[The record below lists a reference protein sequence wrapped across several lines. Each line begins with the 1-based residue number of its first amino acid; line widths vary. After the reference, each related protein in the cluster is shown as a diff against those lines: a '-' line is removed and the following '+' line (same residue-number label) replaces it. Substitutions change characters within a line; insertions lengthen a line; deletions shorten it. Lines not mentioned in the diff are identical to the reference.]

1 MPKYLILGPEDHNH
15 LPLCWSEQRG
25 EWVERDDATL
35 YTDRIWLFPPR
46 ELPVGGRGILD
57 IETGLLY
64 TPRGGG
70 FKAYRE
76 NS

>member
-1 MPKYLILGPEDHNH
+1 MPKYLILGPEDQDQ

-46 ELPVGGRGILD
+46 ELPVGGVGILD
-57 IETGLLY
+57 ITTGQMH
-64 TPRGGG
+64 TPRLSRGETPKD
-70 FKAYRE
+70 F
-76 NS
+76 